1 MDRSQMAIVP
11 IDTRKMLV
19 IICLMVAM
27 EAPLRLISWHEGSSQ
42 LLFIGVWRLIEA
54 AVIIG
59 VTFAGK
65 NGLSV
70 LGLSAG
76 TALSGF
82 GRGLLWSLGFGGV
95 VLLVFILLRLMGIDA
110 LRFINPSLPVN
121 TGHLMLFFLVGGV
134 IAPVTEE
141 LFFRGVVYG
150 FLRRWGA
157 ALAIMVSS
165 LVFVLAH
172 MDFIGFPYIQ
182 VTGGVL
188 FAVAYEIEKNLMVPI
203 TLHMAGNLAIFSV
216 PFL

>member
-1 MDRSQMAIVP
+1 MDRSRVTIVP
-11 IDTRKMLV
+11 IDTQKMLMIV
-19 IICLMVAM
+19 CLMVAL
-27 EAPLRLISWHEGSSQ
+27 EVPLRLISWHEGSSHV
-42 LLFIGVWRLIEA
+42 LFMGVWRLIEA
-54 AVIIG
+54 AVIMG

-70 LGLSAG
+70 LGLSPG

-82 GRGLLWSLGFGGV
+82 GRGLLWSAGFGGAI
-95 VLLVFILLRLMGIDA
+95 LLVFILLRLMGIDA
-110 LRFINPSLPVN
+110 LRFINPSLPAN
-121 TGHLMLFFLVGGV
+121 TGPLMLFFLVGGV

-157 ALAIMVSS
+157 ALAIMASS

-172 MDFIGFPYIQ
+172 MDFAGFPYIQ
-182 VTGGVL
+182 VTGGIL

-203 TLHMAGNLAIFSV
+203 TLHVTGNLAIFSV

>member
-1 MDRSQMAIVP
+1 MDRSRVTIVP
-11 IDTRKMLV
+11 IDTQKMLV
-19 IICLMVAM
+19 IICLVVAV

-42 LLFIGVWRLIEA
+42 LLFLGVWRLIEA
-54 AVIIG
+54 AVIMG
-59 VTFAGK
+59 VTLAGK

-82 GRGLLWSLGFGGV
+82 GRGLLWSAGFGGA
-95 VLLVFILLRLMGIDA
+95 VLLVFILLRP
-110 LRFINPSLPVN
+110 INPSLPAN
-121 TGHLMLFFLVGGV
+121 TGPLMLFFLVGGV

-172 MDFIGFPYIQ
+172 MDFAGFPYIQ
-182 VTGGVL
+182 VTGGIL

-203 TLHMAGNLAIFSV
+203 TLHVTGNLAIFSV